1 MIMKRTWVG
10 ILCFL
15 SLVTCAWAQGSIT
28 FKNYGYT
35 PRYPILEGDGI
46 TPLSGSAY
54 AADLYYGPVGANPAN
69 FTSLGL
75 AVPFLTGTGAGYFN
89 GGDQIIPIFAAGSS
103 VQVQIRAW
111 RVADGSS
118 WAAAYANPGNGG
130 HCSAV
135 DSWFNPVLTVTL
147 GGAGSPPSLP
157 ATLAGMGGQQFV
169 PEPTTVLLG
178 FAGLG
183 GLVLLRRK
191 MAQ

>member
-1 MIMKRTWVG
+1 MKKTWVG
-10 ILCFL
+10 ILCFM
-15 SLVTCAWAQGSIT
+15 SLVSCVWAQGSIT

-35 PRYPILEGDGI
+35 PRYPILDADGV
-46 TPLSGSAY
+46 TGLSGSAY
-54 AADLYYGPVGANPAN
+54 AADLYYGAVGADPAT

-89 GGDQIIPIFAAGSS
+89 GGDQIIPDFAGGTS

-111 RVADGSS
+111 RVADGAS
-118 WAAAYANPGNGG
+118 WAVAARGTSGLF
-130 HCSAV
+130 SAV
-135 DSWFNPVLTVTL
+135 DSRYNPVLTITL

-157 ATLAGMGGQQFV
+157 ATLAGMGGQQFLI
-169 PEPTTVLLG
+169 PEPSTMLLG

-191 MAQ
+191 MAK